1 MGAERLYICRQS
13 GDPPRAARR
22 YGPLSMP
29 LYQPIIP
36 VRYVRPLLE
45 LVQSQQPADVATI
58 LRAGGV
64 TAAELRGDAML
75 TMRQFDALHLAA
87 AATLGRTDLGFD
99 LGDRIGRDS
108 HDALS
113 VVLRSCRTLD
123 ATLRMIARYWRLIIP
138 GVRLRYVRQTGYGE
152 YIFRPGAATSQ
163 ATLHAIEETFA
174 VGFHR
179 DCVRLLGK
187 PAGLQ
192 VWLSMPP
199 PPHVARYRALTPT
212 RFHFSASPLPEV
224 RCVIPA
230 ALLDRPLPG
239 ATSPDTTTIDALL
252 QAGGGGERRRQVSDW
267 IDLMLREAE
276 GVQPTLSELADLLD
290 VGERTLSRQLAA
302 EGCNLRT
309 LGSAI
314 RYQRACALLRDSAQS
329 IEQIGARLG
338 YGSPAAFSTAFRNC
352 SGTSPRTYRKA
363 ARGERASPGASRSA
377 TH

>member
-1 MGAERLYICRQS
+1 
-13 GDPPRAARR
+13 
-22 YGPLSMP
+22 MP
-29 LYQPIIP
+29 LYQPVIP

-45 LVQSQQPADVATI
+45 LVQSQQPADVAII

-138 GVRLRYVRQTGYGE
+138 GVRLRYVRQSGYGE

-267 IDLMLREAE
+267 IELMLREAE

-302 EGCNLRT
+302 EGCNLRR

-314 RYQRACALLRDSAQS
+314 RYQRACALLRDSAQP

-363 ARGERASPGASRSA
+363 ARGERASPGASRSD
-377 TH
+377 TL